1 MDEYISKYEAYKMLK
16 DKQASYM
23 QVAVNEAFGTA
34 ARMIAQIKPAEVQP
48 VRENYINVISE
59 RFRVSNYVQND
70 RKGYLLHD
78 TVTGQRQFI
87 YTLTDVEDEA
97 RIILEGERS

>member
-1 MDEYISKYEAYKMLK
+1 MDEFISKCEAYKMLK
-16 DKQASYM
+16 DKQ
-23 QVAVNEAFGTA
+23 VANEAFGTA
-34 ARMIAQIKPAEVQP
+34 ARMIASIKPADVQP
-48 VRENYINVISE
+48 VRECYINVISE
-59 RFRVSNYVQND
+59 RFRVSNYVQDD

-78 TVTGQRQFI
+78 VVTGQRQFI